1 MNQIGIV
8 ELIRYYGKREFSK
21 KLESKICCWL
31 KSPTISETHWQYQNR
46 CHSCIN
52 AHLPTFYFFL
62 FYKHQHCQYL
72 IMLELASSFH
82 LKLKTTLG
90 MKVVSW
96 LWAARLDGFIQP
108 SQWLMRKT
116 PRFFIN
122 KSDKS
127 NYCLGW
133 ISNWDYISHL
143 KILSWRQKIKIIT
156 GTFSRWYLK
165 RFTPAKGKYYWEIWS
180 TSWGPWTMILTAM
193 WK

>member
-1 MNQIGIV
+1 ML
-8 ELIRYYGKREFSK
+8 LIENFSM
-21 KLESKICCWL
+21 

-127 NYCLGW
+127 IYCLGW

-180 TSWGPWTMILTAM
+180 TSWGPWTMILTTM